1 MSFVFLI
8 FNIGIY
14 FVVIIDEI
22 EKFSVES
29 LYGAQVQ
36 HPTIFNTVVRGRHM
50 TASNIGNVHYVWHFG
65 DEVSKSSYLIHFFL
79 LLLKFKVFRASY
91 KCQ

>member
-1 MSFVFLI
+1 MSFFVFFLI

-65 DEVSKSSYLIHFFL
+65 DEVSKSSYLIHFFSL
-79 LLLKFKVFRASY
+79 IDKIQGFQSFI
-91 KCQ
+91 